1 MVSLFQG
8 SAVFC
13 IITKLLITENQF
25 QGKCKEV
32 RMLQK
37 KKKKATVRRGFYLFY
52 STTHLMVKNTN
63 LASKREKMCG
73 PFDNERIANEL

>member
-37 KKKKATVRRGFYLFY
+37 KKKSHDKKRILFILFHY
-52 STTHLMVKNTN
+52 S
-63 LASKREKMCG
+63 A
-73 PFDNERIANEL
+73 